1 MKIRGIS
8 IGARLIVGFGLVLA
22 ILIVVVAGTAALTAY
37 NKTRLISALE
47 RTNGK
52 NVQAVR
58 MKSALLEAGVA
69 MRNIGLQSD
78 VGDMQ
83 REAALVVENNKQYVQ
98 ALNRLKALGLTAD
111 EQQMVDETA
120 RLQAAIEAAL
130 KGAMND
136 ALSFNMENATRT
148 LATSIDPLYKR
159 AAAEVDKLVVLQQDE
174 ARMVLAQSV
183 QDDRRLTLMLFAIG
197 TLALLVGSSF
207 AWAIRRSIVRPL
219 HAAVELASRVARG
232 DLSSAISGNSSDEIG
247 RLLAAL
253 GQMNRQ
259 LASIVGNVRSGTDTI
274 STASTEI
281 ASGNADLSARTEAQ
295 AMSLQ
300 ETAHSMGKLTEAVR
314 FNANNAQQANRLVM
328 SASDVAT
335 RGGDVVGRMV
345 DTMNQIKTSS
355 SRIREITGVID
366 SIAFQT
372 NILALNAAVEAARAG
387 SQGRGFA
394 VVASEVRSLA
404 QRSAEAAKEI
414 SSLISDSAS
423 KVEAGSLMVDDA
435 GSTMNEVVVAVRHIA
450 DIVGEIAAASEDQT
464 GGIEKINEKITQMDE
479 MTQRNAAL
487 VEQAAAAAASMRE
500 QAATL
505 AATVSVFKLEAGAPG
520 VAAMPAPMQ
529 NKQRRRTR
537 AISLPAADDPVR

>member
-98 ALNRLKALGLTAD
+98 ALTRLKALGLTAD
-111 EQQMVDETA
+111 EQKMVDETA

-219 HAAVELASRVARG
+219 HAAVELASRVACG

-366 SIAFQT
+366 GIAFQT

-414 SSLISDSAS
+414 SSLISDSSS
-423 KVEAGSLMVDDA
+423 KVEAGSLMVNDA

-505 AATVSVFKLEAGAPG
+505 AATVSVFKLAAGAPG
-520 VAAMPAPMQ
+520 VAAMPTPMQ
-529 NKQRRRTR
+529 DKQRRRAR